1 MENLGL
7 IIINYY
13 IFWNILSMNYN
24 KTLYQ
29 IFDIKS
35 NLKEKNGKSYEDF
48 NKENNKTNIKK
59 MKLMIIM
66 M

>member
-29 IFDIKS
+29 IFDIES
-35 NLKEKNGKSYEDF
+35 NLKEKSRKSYEDF

-66 M
+66 I

>member
-1 MENLGL
+1 
-7 IIINYY
+7 
-13 IFWNILSMNYN
+13 MNYN

-29 IFDIKS
+29 IFDIES
-35 NLKEKNGKSYEDF
+35 NLKEKSGKSNEDF

-66 M
+66 I

>member
-29 IFDIKS
+29 IFDIES
-35 NLKEKNGKSYEDF
+35 NLKEKSGKIYEDF

-66 M
+66 I

>member
-29 IFDIKS
+29 MFDIKS
-35 NLKEKNGKSYEDF
+35 NLKEKSGKIYEDF

-59 MKLMIIM
+59 MKLMIIIM
-66 M
+66 

>member
-1 MENLGL
+1 
-7 IIINYY
+7 
-13 IFWNILSMNYN
+13 MNYN

-59 MKLMIIM
+59 MKYNNDMSIEEIQI
-66 M
+66 